1 MELYDTEEQQ
11 VEAIK
16 EWWKENGKAVIVGAV
31 VGLGG
36 IFGWRFYQD
45 SQAEAQGAASQAY
58 DKVLTQIQNS
68 GAESSSDALAFIEA
82 NKESQY
88 SVLAALQLAKAFV
101 EAGEL
106 DKALEQLNWAKAN
119 TKDTAIVSLLTVR
132 TSRVLAEQEKYDE
145 ALTQLDSTKEAG
157 WAGRVA
163 ELKGD
168 ILLRQG
174 NSEGAYAAYSE
185 AQQQSDA
192 SQALQMKLDDLAK

>member
-45 SQAEAQGAASQAY
+45 SQADAQNAASLAY
-58 DKVLTQIQNS
+58 DGVLKQIQTS

-82 NKESQY
+82 NKDSQY

-106 DKALEQLNWAKAN
+106 DKALEQLSWAKTN
-119 TKDTAIVSLLTVR
+119 TKDESIVSLLTVR
-132 TSRVLAEQEKYDE
+132 EARVLAEQEKFDE
-145 ALTQLDSTKEAG
+145 ALTKLDSVKEAG
-157 WAGRVA
+157 WAGRIA
-163 ELKGD
+163 ELRGD

-174 NSEGAYAAYSE
+174 NTEGAYAAYSE
-185 AQQQSDA
+185 AQQQSDT

>member
-58 DKVLTQIQNS
+58 DKVLTKIQNS

>member
-45 SQAEAQGAASQAY
+45 SQADAQNAASLAY
-58 DKVLTQIQNS
+58 DGVLKQIQTS

-82 NKESQY
+82 NKDSQY

-106 DKALEQLNWAKAN
+106 DKALEQLSWAKTN
-119 TKDTAIVSLLTVR
+119 TKDESIVSLLTVR
-132 TSRVLAEQEKYDE
+132 EARVLAEQEKFDD
-145 ALTQLDSTKEAG
+145 ALTKLDSVKEAG
-157 WAGRVA
+157 WAGRIA
-163 ELKGD
+163 ELRGD

-174 NSEGAYAAYSE
+174 NTEGAYAAYSE
-185 AQQQSDA
+185 AQQQSDT

>member
-145 ALTQLDSTKEAG
+145 ALTQLDSIKEAG

-174 NSEGAYAAYSE
+174 NPEGAYAAYSE

-192 SQALQMKLDDLAK
+192 SQTLQMKLDDLAK

>member
-45 SQAEAQGAASQAY
+45 SQAEAQSAASQAY

-88 SVLAALQLAKAFV
+88 SVLASLQLAKAFV

-106 DKALEQLNWAKAN
+106 DKALEQLNWAKTN
-119 TKDTAIVSLLTVR
+119 TKDTAITSLLTIR

-145 ALTQLDSTKEAG
+145 ALTQLDSVKEAG

-174 NSEGAYAAYSE
+174 NTEGAYAAYSE

>member
-145 ALTQLDSTKEAG
+145 ALTQLDSIKEAG

>member
-132 TSRVLAEQEKYDE
+132 TSRVLAEQEKYGE
-145 ALTQLDSTKEAG
+145 ALTQLDSIKEAG